1 MEASSPNYSMSGGI
15 QVCACNSRLLKA
27 FHFIDGMFLN
37 PNHFSL
43 SCGLVFR
50 NRKCAFSRLFCF
62 EMFKIK
68 QEHKMQ
74 IMFNW
79 IPGMCN
85 NELGSS

>member
-27 FHFIDGMFLN
+27 FHFIQGTFLN
-37 PNHFSL
+37 LKQFSL
-43 SCGLVFR
+43 SSGLVLGIEI
-50 NRKCAFSRLFCF
+50 CAFFKTILFSNV
-62 EMFKIK
+62 KLN
-68 QEHKMQ
+68 QEHTMQ

-79 IPGMCN
+79 IPGMCS